1 MKTNN
6 NNKPRIIIAAGIAM
20 IFIFTSVN
28 TFAQNTVK
36 KDDANKTSVAPAKD
50 VTPANASDISVKTN
64 IGSTNNSVPVIKIA
78 TARALTRPTAVSTD
92 VINEPKTTE
101 NGNDTLKTQKDSKEN
116 DNSKQ
121 K

>member
-1 MKTNN
+1 M
-6 NNKPRIIIAAGIAM
+6 AAVAALTV
-20 IFIFTSVN
+20 FISSGS
-28 TFAQNTVK
+28 FAQSAVKPDSAKKATV
-36 KDDANKTSVAPAKD
+36 VPAKY